1 MSTKKKESSI
11 VQDVSANRLMSLKEA
26 EARLHVRRAFL
37 FRLIKSG
44 LLPSVSMGSRKKVSV
59 FAINDFIK
67 KYETEDLLE
76 DLKRHELDLK
86 EDLSS
91 LELGGQ
97 VV

>member
-1 MSTKKKESSI
+1 MSIKEKESCI
-11 VQDVSANRLMSLKEA
+11 VQDVSANRLMNLKEA

-44 LLPSVSMGSRKKVSV
+44 LLPSITIGNRKKVSV
-59 FAINDFIK
+59 FAVNNFIK
-67 KYETEDLLE
+67 KYETEDLMD

-86 EDLSS
+86 EDLTG
-91 LELGGQ
+91 LDLGGQ